1 MYKVAPYK
9 EKYAEMLHVKKKYVR
24 TLHIKGNA

>member
-9 EKYAEMLHVKKKYVR
+9 EKYAEMQLVKKKYVR